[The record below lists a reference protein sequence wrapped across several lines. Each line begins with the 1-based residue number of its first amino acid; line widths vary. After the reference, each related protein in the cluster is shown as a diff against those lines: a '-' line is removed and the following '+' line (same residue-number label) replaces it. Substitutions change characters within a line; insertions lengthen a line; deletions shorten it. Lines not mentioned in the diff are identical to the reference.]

1 MATELRS
8 RSTKS
13 STAGNGTSSVNSSID
28 KNNKHVSTDDETHE
42 LEFGGAP
49 GTFAMMVGFPT
60 LFYYLYVCIF
70 FNNAQLALPTDPY
83 TLTGPGGWV
92 PFVKYVAS
100 IVYKTAY
107 PTQRAITLYVSF
119 LTLQLVL
126 AFILPGVTQ
135 QGLPV
140 SSLGGKTL
148 TYHCNAYSCVYATVF
163 LVGLLH
169 YLDVFKMSE
178 IIDLYGPLLT
188 VASISGFTLAGV
200 TYVVGVV
207 RGKGY
212 RMSGNVIY
220 DYFMGSTLNPRIGKV
235 DIKMFAEIRISW
247 TLLFALAMGAVSKQY
262 EVYGRVSGNAWLF
275 AYGTALYLNAC
286 AKGEQYIPQTWDMN
300 YEKFGWLLSY
310 WNLAGVP
317 FSYAYPALY
326 ISTRDP
332 RDLEFPTWVLVSL
345 FVVLTIAHGLF
356 DIAMAQKSHFK
367 AVETNTYIKRY
378 TFPQLPYAEL
388 ENPKYM
394 KTHLGGKLLLGGL
407 WGFLRKP
414 NYTFDSIQAI
424 IWGIASGAGTKSYIV
439 YWYPF
444 FHAVMLLHRNGRDDA
459 RCARK
464 YKQDWKEYQ
473 KLVPYSFIPYVY

>member
-1 MATELRS
+1 MARTESKDSQLRARNPS
-8 RSTKS
+8 ARPVESSNSS
-13 STAGNGTSSVNSSID
+13 STAVAP
-28 KNNKHVSTDDETHE
+28 STDDVAHE

-49 GTFAMMVGFPT
+49 GTLAMMVGFPL

-70 FNNAQLALPTDPY
+70 FNHAQFAVPTNPY
-83 TLTGPGGWV
+83 TLAGPGGWIE
-92 PFVKYVAS
+92 FVKYVS
-100 IVYKTAY
+100 HLVYTTAA
-107 PTQRAITLYVSF
+107 PTKRATTLYLSF
-119 LTLQLVL
+119 LVLQLVL

-148 TYHCNAYSCVYATVF
+148 TYHCNAYACVYVTTAIVAA
-163 LVGLLH
+163 LH
-169 YLDVFKMSE
+169 YTGVVRMSE

-188 VASISGFTLAGV
+188 VASISGFALAAV
-200 TYVVGVV
+200 VYVFGDN
-207 RGKGY
+207 Y
-212 RMSGNVIY
+212 RMTGNVVY
-220 DYFMGSTLNPRIGKV
+220 DYFMGSTLNPRIGTV

-247 TLLFALAMGAVSKQY
+247 TLLFALAMAAVSKQY
-262 EVYGRVSGNAWLF
+262 ETYGRVSGNAWLF
-275 AYGTALYLNAC
+275 AYGTLLYLNAC

-300 YEKFGWLLSY
+300 FEKFGWLLSY

-326 ISTRDP
+326 ISMRDP
-332 RDLEFPTWVLVSL
+332 RDLEFSTPVLIAL
-345 FVVLTIAHGLF
+345 FTILTVAHCLF

-388 ENPKYM
+388 DNPKYL

-407 WGFLRKP
+407 WGYLRKP

-424 IWGIASGAGTKSYIV
+424 IWGLSSGAGTNSVIV
-439 YWYPF
+439 YWYPV
-444 FHAVMLLHRNGRDDA
+444 FHATMLLHRNGRDDQ

-464 YKQDWKEYQ
+464 YKQDWTKYQ
-473 KLVPYSFIPYVY
+473 QLVPYSFIPYIY

>member
-1 MATELRS
+1 MVATSSSELRA
-8 RSTKS
+8 RT
-13 STAGNGTSSVNSSID
+13 TNSS
-28 KNNKHVSTDDETHE
+28 KQPSSSSSSNTQLSTVEAVDDVAHE

-49 GTFAMMVGFPT
+49 GTLAMMIGFPL
-60 LFYYLYVCIF
+60 LFYYLYVCLF
-70 FNNAQLALPTDPY
+70 FNNAQFALPSNPY
-83 TLTGPGGWV
+83 TVLGNGGWWD
-92 PFVKYVAS
+92 FIKYCS
-100 IVYKTAY
+100 NLVYKTAS
-107 PTQRAITLYVSF
+107 PTKRATTLYLSF
-119 LTLQLVL
+119 LLLQLLL
-126 AFILPGVTQ
+126 AFVLPGVTQ

-148 TYHCNAYSCVYATVF
+148 TYHCNAYSCVYTTV
-163 LVGLLH
+163 LIVGLAH
-169 YLDVFKMSE
+169 YYNFFKLSE

-188 VASISGFTLAGV
+188 VASISGFCLALV
-200 TYVVGVV
+200 VYVFGDN
-207 RGKGY
+207 Y
-212 RMSGNVIY
+212 RMSGNWIY
-220 DYFMGSTLNPRIGKV
+220 DYFMGSTLNPRIGTV

-247 TLLFALAMGAVSKQY
+247 TLLFAIAMGAVSKQY
-262 EVYGRVSGNAWLF
+262 ELYGKVSGNAWLF

-300 YEKFGWLLSY
+300 FEKFGWLLSY

-332 RDLEFPTWVLVSL
+332 KDLEFPTWLLITL
-345 FVVLTIAHGLF
+345 FIVLTVAHCLF

-378 TFPQLPYAEL
+378 TFPQLPFAEL
-388 ENPKYM
+388 EKPEYL

-407 WGFLRKP
+407 WGYLRKP

-424 IWGIASGAGTKSYIV
+424 IWGISSGARSNSLIV
-439 YWYPF
+439 YWYPI
-444 FHAVMLLHRNGRDDA
+444 FHAIMLLHRNGRDDA

-464 YKQDWKEYQ
+464 YKQDWIEYR
-473 KLVPYSFIPYVY
+473 KRVPYSFIPYVY